1 MRALRLAAIALIL
14 AACQPAA
21 PLTQS
26 PVSAVRL
33 QDARA
38 LWGHAAPAYR
48 VQAVESDLKP
58 YGTVSLLDTGNNVVA
73 TGTTDGSGNFSLNPF
88 VSWTPTTS
96 AVYVLELSKRFEGMD
111 EGSLLRMR
119 TLVSWTG
126 TQWTS
131 ISGTT
136 ASVSGGSGVLINSG
150 TTAIAAIQSLRGLA
164 LGNMLSSLD
173 PNSGT
178 FTPGSTGISATD
190 FTTVKGMVGSDLAAD
205 LDPVRAITWSVPDGT
220 YLNRLETKNG
230 NLLFDLKDVPPQP
243 GINPTPIRTKY
254 GTGYAVA
261 GSSAGLYLG
270 QFGSWGTAG
279 GDFEDPMDI
288 AVDRYG
294 NLYISNL
301 LNSRV
306 DKFDPNSNFQTSF
319 GSNGTGNGQFNQV
332 TGVTLDP
339 LGNLW
344 VSDYQNQRIQKLDPN
359 GTFLMGIGEGSV
371 WTSGSPPAVATGSA
385 NGWFSAPHYIRTD
398 RYGNIWV
405 SETGNSRIQ
414 EFAPNGSFV
423 RGIGNGTTWTGAAPT
438 PVASNANG
446 YFSNGPTGFTFDSQG
461 YLWVCDRGN
470 NRIQKFDS
478 NGNFLA
484 TYGSSGSGNG
494 QFNVAE
500 SISVDGAGNFWV
512 SDYQGQR
519 IQKFDQSFNYLGQ
532 IGTVGVSGAAA
543 GTFYNPRGLNFDS
556 NGNLLVV
563 DWGNHR
569 VQRFAPASNPLIYPN
584 LSNVTKGTVE
594 VWFNPSWNVPM
605 VSNAILVAMKGL
617 NFNFSLGVSSP
628 NLYMYIDDGTN
639 VGRVG
644 LSQTDSA
651 NLIQKGTW
659 THVAVT
665 WNGPSGQLH
674 FYLNGTEYASYYTPW
689 PSSFNFGSVATCSIG
704 DAISVPGRYAQAIIG
719 SARIYDYPK
728 SLTEIRRDAAMV
740 EQY

>member
-220 YLNRLETKNG
+220 YLNRLENKNG
-230 NLLFDLKDVPPQP
+230 NLLFDLKDVPPLP
-243 GINPTPIRTKY
+243 GTNPTPIRTKY

-261 GSSAGLYLG
+261 TAAGLYLG

-279 GDFEDPMDI
+279 GT
-288 AVDRYG
+288 
-294 NLYISNL
+294 
-301 LNSRV
+301 SR
-306 DKFDPNSNFQTSF
+306 S
-319 GSNGTGNGQFNQV
+319 
-332 TGVTLDP
+332 
-339 LGNLW
+339 
-344 VSDYQNQRIQKLDPN
+344 R
-359 GTFLMGIGEGSV
+359 
-371 WTSGSPPAVATGSA
+371 WTSRRTVMATSMSPTS
-385 NGWFSAPHYIRTD
+385 
-398 RYGNIWV
+398 
-405 SETGNSRIQ
+405 
-414 EFAPNGSFV
+414 
-423 RGIGNGTTWTGAAPT
+423 
-438 PVASNANG
+438 
-446 YFSNGPTGFTFDSQG
+446 
-461 YLWVCDRGN
+461 
-470 NRIQKFDS
+470 
-478 NGNFLA
+478 
-484 TYGSSGSGNG
+484 
-494 QFNVAE
+494 
-500 SISVDGAGNFWV
+500 
-512 SDYQGQR
+512 
-519 IQKFDQSFNYLGQ
+519 
-532 IGTVGVSGAAA
+532 
-543 GTFYNPRGLNFDS
+543 
-556 NGNLLVV
+556 
-563 DWGNHR
+563 
-569 VQRFAPASNPLIYPN
+569 
-584 LSNVTKGTVE
+584 
-594 VWFNPSWNVPM
+594 
-605 VSNAILVAMKGL
+605 
-617 NFNFSLGVSSP
+617 
-628 NLYMYIDDGTN
+628 
-639 VGRVG
+639 
-644 LSQTDSA
+644 
-651 NLIQKGTW
+651 
-659 THVAVT
+659 
-665 WNGPSGQLH
+665 
-674 FYLNGTEYASYYTPW
+674 
-689 PSSFNFGSVATCSIG
+689 
-704 DAISVPGRYAQAIIG
+704 
-719 SARIYDYPK
+719 
-728 SLTEIRRDAAMV
+728 
-740 EQY
+740 